1 MYLTYIDESGDTGV
15 KPGSSRH
22 LLLGAAVLFE
32 GQWTYVKRDI
42 DALIAKYFPTA
53 PSPREIHCTDLRG
66 GRDEFAKLPR
76 PQRDAML
83 DEFCQLTANML
94 PVELRMFSV
103 IYDKAEWRAR
113 NPGKTGDDLYLE
125 AFEVLVSRVD
135 LFLRRCHAEGR
146 PSKTLMI
153 VDPHSSAMSTAL
165 KRALGS
171 FQSGGTK
178 WGNLYNVI
186 EAVMFLG
193 SHESPGLQLADLCS
207 YAVWRLVEYGDPK
220 LALQLVPAFD
230 REPFSSNINAGKWHG
245 VKYFGSD
252 PKILTLIRTCWA

>member
-1 MYLTYIDESGDTGV
+1 MYLTYIDESGDTGTT
-15 KPGSSRH
+15 PGSSRH

-32 GQWTYVKRDI
+32 GQWTYVRRDI
-42 DALIAKYFPTA
+42 DALLTRHFPAA
-53 PSPREIHCTDLRG
+53 PRPRELHCRDVRG
-66 GRDEFAKLPR
+66 GRNEFARIPR
-76 PQRDAML
+76 PQRAAIL
-83 DEFCQLTANML
+83 AEFCQIAMNML

-103 IYDKAEWRAR
+103 IYDKTEWRAR

-125 AFEVLVSRVD
+125 AFEELVSRVD

-153 VDPHSSAMSTAL
+153 VDPHSSAMSAAL

-171 FQSGGTK
+171 FQAAGTK

-207 YAVWRLVEYGDPK
+207 YAMWRLVESGDPN
-220 LALQLVPAFD
+220 LALQLVSVFD
-230 REPFSSNINAGKWHG
+230 REPLNSAFNAGKWHG
-245 VKYFGSD
+245 VKYFGTD
-252 PKILTLIRTCWA
+252 PAVLASIRRCWP